1 MADTGADDFYADWY
15 QSKLWQLLPAV
26 YRNQDTVTPG
36 VPGALQEL
44 LNRIGAQ
51 TATLRRSIDRL
62 WENQSIET
70 CDDWVI
76 PYIGDLLATRL
87 VSCLDARAQRIDVAK
102 TIYYRRR
109 AGTLGLLEELV
120 ADIAGRDARA
130 EEFFRRLGR
139 TRHQFDPPIG
149 NAFAAD
155 ADPWANGVTY
165 SPGEIVANGNNAYIC
180 IAGGIS
186 ATTGNGPVG
195 TGASITDGSATWG
208 FESPLGA
215 VVPAVIQGLAGVN
228 SRTPAGGFADLRNPL
243 AAASTNTAFDEFAH
257 IADLRAGGQSFGWQN
272 IPHLGLFI
280 WWLTS
285 YPINGAT
292 PVGNATGCFTF
303 DPSGR
308 KIPLFSPQ
316 SRLAASFG
324 DDWVS
329 PNEWNLPGPVRDVL
343 WNAYP
348 DQLYPG
354 AFAVEDNSG
363 GTPAPMPYDGFS
375 IHPETG
381 LFSFLGGTPAGLD
394 IVTKYCYGLM
404 STAGAGGNPLSLL
417 TAAVVPASGQNVQGG
432 GAGLTLALGAITA
445 DNSFIFQD
453 TLTYAGPTA
462 TLDIGANTVAF
473 TVIGRQ
479 RPLIRWT
486 TAGSSWTIQ
495 GEGGSL
501 ILQGIWFAGANLV
514 LTGSFESVI
523 LQFVTLDPGT
533 AKGAAYATAIDGVA
547 LTPTLLSVQ
556 ASITTLTLDH
566 CITGPIQT
574 SNGGAIKQLNANDSI
589 IQALPDGGTPVHAL
603 QTQIGAIALTRCTV
617 LGSCAVH
624 EMSASETIFDRAA
637 VAENTQAGCI
647 RFCAIAKGSALHAP
661 YRSVKINPHGPLFR
675 SRAFGDPNYARLTRL
690 ADAAI
695 INPGLGDTILGGAEN
710 GSEMGAFQSQGVT
723 LQKRGLVLK
732 FEEYAPLGVYPV
744 WIEAD

>member
-1 MADTGADDFYADWY
+1 MADTGADDFYVNWY

-26 YRNQDTVTPG
+26 YRNQDAVVPG

-62 WENQSIET
+62 WEDQSIET

-76 PYIGDLLATRL
+76 PYIGDLLGTRL

-130 EEFFRRLGR
+130 VEFFRRMGR

-149 NAFAAD
+149 NAYAAD
-155 ADPWANGVTY
+155 ADLWANGVTY
-165 SPGEIVANGNNAYIC
+165 TPGEIVGNGNNAYLC

-186 ATTGNGPVG
+186 ATTGTGPSG
-195 TGASITDGSATWG
+195 TGAGIADGSVTWG
-208 FESPLGA
+208 FQSPLGA
-215 VVPAVIQGLAGVN
+215 LVPAVIQGLAGVN
-228 SRTPAGGFADLRNPL
+228 SRTQAGGFADLRNPL

-257 IADLRAGGQSFGWQN
+257 TADLRAGVQSFGWQN

-280 WWLTS
+280 WWLHS
-285 YPINGAT
+285 FPINGAT
-292 PVGNATGCFTF
+292 PVANATGCFTF

-308 KIPLFSPQ
+308 QIPLFSPESRQ
-316 SRLAASFG
+316 SASFG

-329 PNEWNLPGPVRDVL
+329 PNEWNLPGPVREVL

-348 DQLYPG
+348 DQLYPA
-354 AFAVEDNSG
+354 AFAIEDNA
-363 GTPAPMPYDGFS
+363 GTPAPLDYSGFT

-381 LFSFLGGTPAGLD
+381 MFSFIGGIPTGLD
-394 IVTKYCYGLM
+394 IITKYQYGLM
-404 STAGAGGNPLSLL
+404 STLGAGGYPLSLL
-417 TAAVVPASGQNVQGG
+417 EAAPIPATSQPVKGG
-432 GAGLTLALGAITA
+432 GPAFSTDLGAIMA
-445 DNSFIFQD
+445 DNSYIFQD

-462 TLDIGANTVAF
+462 SLDIGAHTVAF
-473 TVIGRQ
+473 TIIGQQ

-486 TAGSSWTIQ
+486 TAGSNWTIQ

-501 ILQGIWFAGANLV
+501 IIQGIWFAGANLT
-514 LTGSFESVI
+514 LTGSFDSVI

-533 AKGAAYATAIDGVA
+533 AGATAIDGFA
-547 LTPTLLSVQ
+547 LTSTLLSVQ
-556 ASITTLTLDH
+556 AAITTLTLDH

-574 SNGGAIKQLNANDSI
+574 SNGGAIEQLNANDSI
-589 IQALPDGGTPVHAL
+589 IQSLPDGTSPVYAL
-603 QTQIGAIALTRCTV
+603 QTQLGAISLSRCTI
-617 LGSCAVH
+617 LGPCAIH
-624 EMSASETIFDRAA
+624 EMSAAETIFDEPAI
-637 VAENTQAGCI
+637 AEDTQAGCI
-647 RFCAIAKGSALHAP
+647 RFCAIATGSALHAP
-661 YRSVKINPHGPLFR
+661 YRSVNINPHGPLFR
-675 SRAFGDPNYARLTRL
+675 SRAFGDPDYARLTRL

-695 INPGLGDTILGGAEN
+695 IDLGLGDSILGGAEN
-710 GSEMGAFQSQGVT
+710 GSEIGAFQSESVA
-723 LQKRGLVLK
+723 LQKRGLVQK